1 MYFLSVNQVSPD
13 ATPAEIGRVVGAH
26 IAWSKE
32 LIAAGTVLQAG
43 RWGEGRG
50 VAIIKASDLA
60 EAEALQQRDPLVS
73 SGLATYELARL
84 YPDVPLE

>member
-1 MYFLSVNQVSPD
+1 MYFLSVNQLNPD
-13 ATPAEIGRVVGAH
+13 ASLAEIGPVVAAH

-32 LIAAGTVLQAG
+32 LIAAGTVIQAG

-50 VAIIKASDLA
+50 IAIIKASGLA
-60 EAEALQQRDPLVS
+60 EAEALQATDPLVS

-84 YPDVPLE
+84 HPDVPLE

>member
-1 MYFLSVNQVSPD
+1 MYFLSVNQLRPD
-13 ATPAEIGRVVGAH
+13 ASPAEIGRVLGAH
-26 IAWSKE
+26 IGWSKE

-50 VAIIKASDLA
+50 MAIIKASDLA
-60 EAEALQQRDPLVS
+60 EAEALQARDPLVS

-84 YPDVPLE
+84 HPDVPLE

>member
-1 MYFLSVNQVSPD
+1 MNQPEPD
-13 ATPAEIGRVVGAH
+13 ASPAEIGRVIGAH

-43 RWGEGRG
+43 RWGERRG
-50 VAIIKASDLA
+50 IAVIKASDLA
-60 EAEALQQRDPLVS
+60 KAEALQARDPLVS

-84 YPDVPLE
+84 HPDVPLE